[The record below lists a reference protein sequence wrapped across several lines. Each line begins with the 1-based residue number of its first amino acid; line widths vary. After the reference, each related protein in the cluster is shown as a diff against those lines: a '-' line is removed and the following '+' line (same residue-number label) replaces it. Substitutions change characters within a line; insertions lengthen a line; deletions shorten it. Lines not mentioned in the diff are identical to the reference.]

1 MDIEVGFPKN
11 IRAMVIGSSETGKSY
26 QIIKLLKR
34 NVLFHNNVWIVSNN
48 DATLNQPLYKDIN
61 RKNKIIFSRKTSKPN
76 FENGDF
82 IIIDD
87 IDEFP
92 RDSWLTTLST
102 IESHHSNISVI
113 YICHKWKT
121 GSVALRGSVEFIF
134 LFDNPE
140 DIYNDI
146 CKELGI
152 NNEESNILTKEL
164 NNPKGIKSKK
174 DIINAFK
181 NHNHILFDRRF
192 SGIKNKN
199 GELIRR
205 SRLAKYNI
213 KGKYFYL

>member
-34 NVLFHNNVWIVSNN
+34 NILNHNNIWIVSNN
-48 DATLNQPLYKDIN
+48 DATLNQPLYKDISN
-61 RKNKIIFSRKTSKPN
+61 KNKILFNRKVNKPN
-76 FENGDF
+76 FNNGDF

-102 IESHHSNISVI
+102 IESHHSNISVV

-121 GSVALRGSVEFIF
+121 GSVALRGSVEFVF

-140 DIYNDI
+140 DIFLDI

-152 NNEESNILTKEL
+152 NDVESKILIKEL

-174 DIINAFK
+174 DIINAYK
-181 NHNHILFDRRF
+181 NHNHILFDRRY
-192 SGIKNKN
+192 SGIKDKKGNVLK
-199 GELIRR
+199 R
-205 SRLAKYNI
+205 SRLAKYSVV
-213 KGKYFYL
+213 GKYFYL